1 VALDAGYYLKNSDL
15 YILAGAIYR
24 NADAMIFTIGAR
36 MDSFIAKVGYDV
48 NVSSLTQ
55 ASTGRGG
62 FEISFTYMKQKK
74 KPKTEKICP
83 RL

>member
-1 VALDAGYYLKNSDL
+1 
-15 YILAGAIYR
+15 
-24 NADAMIFTIGAR
+24 MIVSIGAK

-48 NVSSLTQ
+48 NISSLATV
-55 ASTGRGG
+55 SNGRGG
-62 FEISFTYMKQKK
+62 IELSFTYMKQKK